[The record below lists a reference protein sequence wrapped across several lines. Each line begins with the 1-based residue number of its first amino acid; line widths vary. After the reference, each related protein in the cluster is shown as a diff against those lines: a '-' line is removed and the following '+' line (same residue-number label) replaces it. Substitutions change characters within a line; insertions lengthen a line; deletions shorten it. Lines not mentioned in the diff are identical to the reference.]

1 MKAIIL
7 KEYGSINNFESADI
21 PIPLVKKG
29 HIRIRIKAVS
39 FNPVDYQIR
48 KGLPESRE
56 VTSSILGRDFS
67 GIVDEVYEDEREFKK
82 EMKSFATSVILQAV
96 GLTQNIY
103 VCLQR

>member
-29 HIRIRIKAVS
+29 DIRIRIKAVS

-48 KGLPESRE
+48 K
-56 VTSSILGRDFS
+56 
-67 GIVDEVYEDEREFKK
+67 
-82 EMKSFATSVILQAV
+82 
-96 GLTQNIY
+96 
-103 VCLQR
+103 